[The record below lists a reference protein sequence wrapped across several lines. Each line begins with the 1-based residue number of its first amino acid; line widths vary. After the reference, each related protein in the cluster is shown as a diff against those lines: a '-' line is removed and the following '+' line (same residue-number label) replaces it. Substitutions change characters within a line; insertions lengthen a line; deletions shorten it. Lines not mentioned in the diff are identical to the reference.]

1 MFSEFWNFFSNS
13 IKFFNQILVL
23 KTFYFIF
30 LKTSLFMNFIT
41 LSLDL
46 FEPWFF
52 CCFPYFVS
60 EFLFFVLFLI
70 LWMLVTVNKVTFSLR
85 KTFITFSNI
94 LAKECGVYKTEFALL
109 ETFYLTFTFS
119 LVCPLSSVIIIFSEA
134 CGMSWFHKWN
144 FKFE

>member
-23 KTFYFIF
+23 KIFYFIF

-60 EFLFFVLFLI
+60 EFLFFVLFRMN
-70 LWMLVTVNKVTFSLR
+70 WMLVTVNKVKFSLR
-85 KTFITFSNI
+85 KTFIIFSNI
-94 LAKECGVYKTEFALL
+94 PAKECSVYKTEFALL
-109 ETFYLTFTFS
+109 EHFNIHML
-119 LVCPLSSVIIIFSEA
+119 A
-134 CGMSWFHKWN
+134 CVPSYFRHYYFLWSMWHVMVSQT
-144 FKFE
+144 KF